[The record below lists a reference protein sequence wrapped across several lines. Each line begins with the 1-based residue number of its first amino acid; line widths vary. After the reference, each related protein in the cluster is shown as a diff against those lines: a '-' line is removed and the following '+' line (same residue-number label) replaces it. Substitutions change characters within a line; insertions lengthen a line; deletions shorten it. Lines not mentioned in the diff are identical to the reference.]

1 MKQLRVSSETEES
14 FQVPLVPNTT
24 TTTASS
30 TAVIGVVPAPSDNES
45 PSLHPIMSSGGCGS
59 GTGYQHKR
67 SNSLPSVHENSKQ
80 QDLLRK
86 KVRMVRT
93 EMKAVRVSKYLVN
106 TVHCTVYS
114 VHCTIYIY
122 ILYTVQCT
130 VYTVHFTEYTIYSVL
145 YSKHRKIIC
154 FINYYIFYIF

>member
-30 TAVIGVVPAPSDNES
+30 TAVIGVAPAPSDNES

-106 TVHCTVYS
+106 TVHCT
-114 VHCTIYIY
+114 IYIY
-122 ILYTVQCT
+122 YTVYIMCT
-130 VYTVHFTEYTIYSVL
+130 LISRYDPL
-145 YSKHRKIIC
+145 
-154 FINYYIFYIF
+154 